1 MIEDERKLY
10 DICKSL
16 ELYEGYTEAIMDTV
30 DNKEDLKLVL
40 QFYDRHKDI
49 NESDFLG
56 YVDYLSVK
64 RYEPERIVE
73 DGTGDVEVMTE

>member
-1 MIEDERKLY
+1 MTEDERKLY

-16 ELYEGYTEAIMDTV
+16 ELYEGYTEGIMDTIG
-30 DNKEDLKLVL
+30 NEEDVKLMLK
-40 QFYDRHKDI
+40 FYDKHKDI

-56 YVDYLSVK
+56 YADYLSIK